1 MTETQVQDLIT
12 AMATDLGTI
21 GAGVVFLSVVVM
33 GGLWVRKV
41 MGYG

>member
-12 AMATDLGTI
+12 SLATDLGTI
-21 GAGVVFLSVVVM
+21 GGGVVFLSVVVM